1 MRVLSLSGGGEK
13 VFTIIDTSRNL
24 RDKREKGQV
33 EVTERYVK
41 VHAAER
47 MMRCLVQLESRVK
60 RRKRE
65 TGFAE
70 RREDR

>member
-1 MRVLSLSGGGEK
+1 MLSLSGGGEK
-13 VFTIIDTSRNL
+13 VFTIIDTSRNV
-24 RDKREKGQV
+24 RDKRGKGQV
-33 EVTERYVK
+33 EETERYVK

-47 MMRCLVQLESRVK
+47 MMRCLAQLESRVK

-70 RREDR
+70 RR